1 MNRVVMSEE
10 QILGIFTEIA
20 RDILDMP
27 ALVVTPEMV
36 ASDVERWDSLNHI
49 YIIVAV
55 EKRFNI
61 KVNTSEVEDLKNA
74 GELVRLV
81 SRKLSSSAS

>member
-36 ASDVERWDSLNHI
+36 ASDVERWDSLNYI